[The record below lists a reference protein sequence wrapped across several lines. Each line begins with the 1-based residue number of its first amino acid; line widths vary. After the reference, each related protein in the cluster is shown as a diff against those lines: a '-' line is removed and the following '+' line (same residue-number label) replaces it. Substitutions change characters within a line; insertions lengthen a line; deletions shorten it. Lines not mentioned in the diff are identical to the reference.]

1 MKKLILSCNLLAL
14 TMPAYA
20 AETINCDT
28 PPTCTEL
35 GYTEN
40 ASDCVGKKTL
50 CPFDKTK
57 ATCVDSPHVGDLKYS
72 LYSSNHDGWLLCDGK
87 QYSQTTYSKLYKLI
101 GTDFCKTYTS
111 RFHSGT
117 RGQCNDGYFAVPD
130 YRGFYL
136 RGLNS
141 YRSES
146 SGVAAPSD
154 RYGSALKYKGDT
166 DTVIIASD
174 PQFEQLPAISGTIG
188 LFGTEFSPSTATGAF
203 VKSAWSN
210 YGSGH
215 EKSGSST
222 SIAFSA
228 SRSNEIYNGSHV
240 RPAHY
245 GAYIFIYAGE

>member
-1 MKKLILSCNLLAL
+1 MKKLILSCSLLAL

-28 PPTCTEL
+28 LPTCTEL

-72 LYSSNHDGWLLCDGK
+72 LYLANHDGWLLCDGK

-101 GTDFCKTYTS
+101 STNFCKTYTS
-111 RFHSGT
+111 RIHAGT
-117 RGQCNDGYFAVPD
+117 SGQCNDGYFAVPD

-141 YRSES
+141 YRPKS

-154 RYGSALKYKGDT
+154 YYGSALQYKGDT
-166 DTVIIASD
+166 DTVTITSR
-174 PQFEQLPAISGTIG
+174 PQYEQLPAISGTIG

-203 VKSAWSN
+203 VKSAWNN

-215 EKSGSST
+215 EKDGSST

-228 SRSNEIYNGSHV
+228 SRSNEIYNGSYV